1 MRRRGIVCVEIP
13 NQNLRSA
20 CVRQESCHAAIR
32 RRKLLKLRRR
42 NRAAVAG
49 RMANGCFSGR
59 TANRKKWVIEK
70 KPGEQ
75 KTHKNLPQRDSTG
88 PHCVAREVHCSW
100 FDTSTPSLTTRCANR
115 MPSVFVFVK
124 SLPELEKKTRSGLLA
139 LLVAGRRVCNPLRTT
154 RVPSPRATLYALF
167 LSVKRTRSPATIV
180 SGLSGG
186 VLPRASSSISAFLSG
201 TAPLTRSDKI
211 DAHSLAIVGHVFAGS
226 LRELEKKFRRAI
238 SRDHCLGEEGDHR
251 QGSDNPRGRFIH

>member
-124 SLPELEKKTRSGLLA
+124 SLPELEKE
-139 LLVAGRRVCNPLRTT
+139 NPLRPLGAIGRRKAGVQSVADNPCTI
-154 RVPSPRATLYALF
+154 PASNALRAIFVVETHPIPGDNRLWFIRRGAAACELIDF
-167 LSVKRTRSPATIV
+167 
-180 SGLSGG
+180 
-186 VLPRASSSISAFLSG
+186 SIPFWHSA
-201 TAPLTRSDKI
+201 AD
-211 DAHSLAIVGHVFAGS
+211 S
-226 LRELEKKFRRAI
+226 LR
-238 SRDHCLGEEGDHR
+238 
-251 QGSDNPRGRFIH
+251 QN